1 MEITPK
7 LRCGEMLRMFLGPT
21 LILLY
26 ASALCFARQRTGAFQ
41 ATVRE
46 GSARMAQGVHKVS
59 SRNKPLL
66 IAAIAM
72 LLRYWCAARLL
83 LSHWRLNR
91 LALVSL
97 ALRLCLTALIV
108 WGTRQLISL
117 CLPLG
122 GLRWGILIPATAA
135 LTTILFGGMLAF
147 EAAAAERAAR
157 GAKFTVDR
165 WGGRAETVRIHS
177 REYVRTHGRRP
188 QGTHLLH
195 DVYTGDSFTVVYSE
209 DDRSR

>member
-26 ASALCFARQRTGAFQ
+26 ASALCFARRRTHAFQ
-41 ATVRE
+41 ASVRG

-59 SRNKPLL
+59 SRSKPL
-66 IAAIAM
+66 IAAIAV
-72 LLRYWCAARLL
+72 LLRSWCAARLP
-83 LSHWRLNR
+83 LSRWRLNR

-108 WGTRQLISL
+108 WGTWQLISL

-122 GLRWGILIPATAA
+122 GLRWGILVPATAA
-135 LTTILFGGMLAF
+135 LTTILFGEMLDF
-147 EAAAAERAAR
+147 EAVAAERAAR

-195 DVYTGDSFTVVYSE
+195 DVYTGDSFTVVYSV